1 MSKHEILVNK
11 KIDEENKKLYDQIEK
26 VKEFD
31 LKKHRYEHIGFN
43 IPTF

>member
-11 KIDEENKKLYDQIEK
+11 KIDEENKKLYDQIEV

-31 LKKHRYEHIGFN
+31 LRKHKYEHIGFN
-43 IPTF
+43 VPTL